1 MHHLEPVMSKEAKA
15 QASYR
20 CTETLQT
27 RPSQAQIGKWLNE
40 QLSQHPQR
48 RNSGGQRQQRHTAA
62 ADGKDSKDDG
72 KDRDDGKDKDKDDG
86 KDDGKDI
93 EWWNKGRY
101 GSQGHIF
108 IDRQA
113 LLLLQGQSR
122 VLSSAPIYGKL
133 RL

>member
-1 MHHLEPVMSKEAKA
+1 MSKEAKA

-86 KDDGKDI
+86 KDDGKDR
-93 EWWNKGRY
+93 EWWNKGRW
-101 GSQGHIF
+101 QGHIF
-108 IDRQA
+108 IDCQA
-113 LLLLQGQSR
+113 LLLQGQR
-122 VLSSAPIYGKL
+122 RMLASAADC
-133 RL
+133 

>member
-1 MHHLEPVMSKEAKA
+1 MSKEAKA
-15 QASYR
+15 KPSYIDPAALR
-20 CTETLQT
+20 T
-27 RPSQAQIGKWLNE
+27 RPPHADVDKWLND
-40 QLSQHPQR
+40 QLFQHPQR
-48 RNSGGQRQQRHTAA
+48 RNSGGQRQQTHTAA

-93 EWWNKGRY
+93 ECWNKGRW
-101 GSQGHIF
+101 QGHIF

-113 LLLLQGQSR
+113 LLLQGQRR
-122 VLSSAPIYGKL
+122 VLSSAAIYGKL